1 MINYKYLEEDM
12 RKNFRLLTA
21 SASIIAV
28 AAIMGLTTNIA
39 IADDKA
45 ASSLEEGKKLA
56 FDRKKGNCLA
66 CHLIQG
72 GEMAGTIGPPLIA
85 MKARFKRDALI
96 AQISEPRDKNPN
108 TIMPPFGAHSIMS
121 SKEIELVADYVLTL

>member
-1 MINYKYLEEDM
+1 M
-12 RKNFRLLTA
+12 RKKIRLMTA
-21 SASIIAV
+21 SAIAI
-28 AAIMGLTTNIA
+28 AAIMGFTANMA
-39 IADDKA
+39 IANEKA
-45 ASSLEEGKKLA
+45 AVSSLEEGKKLA

-85 MKARFKRDALI
+85 MKSRFKRDALI

-108 TIMPPFGAHSIMS
+108 SIMPPYGAHSIMS
-121 SKEIELVADYVLTL
+121 SKEIELVTDYILSL

>member
-1 MINYKYLEEDM
+1 M

>member
-1 MINYKYLEEDM
+1 M
-12 RKNFRLLTA
+12 RKKFRLIITSA
-21 SASIIAV
+21 SAIAIV
-28 AAIMGLTTNIA
+28 AVMGITTNTA

-45 ASSLEEGKKLA
+45 GSSLEEGKALA

-72 GEMAGTIGPPLIA
+72 GDMTGTIGPPLIA
-85 MKARFKRDALI
+85 MKSRFKRDALI

-108 TIMPPFGAHSIMS
+108 TIMPPFGTHSIMS
-121 SKEIELVADYVLTL
+121 PEEIEKVADYILTL